1 MIRYGQDCH
10 DGRSMWCLRHVFF
23 LNRDHHSWT
32 NDGLMIWL
40 GIVEPKKGPSTFNQ
54 HIKDRNLSNT
64 NRNCTWLKS
73 LGKLAGDSLA
83 SRTLA
88 SGNQVDVDFPACVLL
103 PDGRF
108 FTLVQQ
114 GVSWGILAIALL
126 SGKFWSASMGWKR
139 TGCFEKG
146 EQQWTDQWALETN
159 TSLGRITWEKTT
171 WYLDQS
177 SIDHCFQSY

>member
-1 MIRYGQDCH
+1 
-10 DGRSMWCLRHVFF
+10 
-23 LNRDHHSWT
+23 
-32 NDGLMIWL
+32 MIWL

-108 FTLVQQ
+108 FYTRST
-114 GVSWGILAIALL
+114 GGILGYLGDCPVERQILICFNGMEEDRMFRERGAAMDRP
-126 SGKFWSASMGWKR
+126 MG
-139 TGCFEKG
+139 TGN
-146 EQQWTDQWALETN
+146 Q
-159 TSLGRITWEKTT
+159 
-171 WYLDQS
+171 YLPR
-177 SIDHCFQSY
+177 